1 MPRQSQSSLSIAH
14 IGPGARR
21 LLAPAELGE
30 IEAAIFRKVV
40 AGVPHDHFSAED
52 SDLLS
57 AYCRALALE
66 RRASEELAAAG
77 IVGSH
82 ANPWLAV
89 YATAVRA
96 LSTLT
101 VRLRLGPKARHPNN
115 TRRLSKSVSLPSYY
129 DTMQI
134 AADAQPRAPQGE
146 PPGWQRKL

>member
-14 IGPGARR
+14 IGSGARR
-21 LLAPAELGE
+21 LEPPAELGE

-77 IVGSH
+77 IVGNQAS
-82 ANPWLAV
+82 PWLAV

-96 LSTLT
+96 LSILT

-115 TRRLSKSVSLPSYY
+115 TRRLSKSVSPPSYY
-129 DTMQI
+129 DTMVI
-134 AADAQPRAPQGE
+134 PADPRPLQQGK
-146 PPGWQRKL
+146 PWPSKR

>member
-1 MPRQSQSSLSIAH
+1 MPRQSQSSLTIAH

-21 LLAPAELGE
+21 LEPSPELGE

-40 AGVPHDHFSAED
+40 ASVPQDHFSAED
-52 SDLLS
+52 NDLLA

-77 IVGSH
+77 IVGSQ
-82 ANPWLAV
+82 ASPWLAV

-115 TRRLSKSVSLPSYY
+115 SRRLSKSVSPPSYY
-129 DTMQI
+129 DTMVI
-134 AADAQPRAPQGE
+134 PAADDPQPPRE
-146 PPGWQRKL
+146 PSGWSRK

>member
-21 LLAPAELGE
+21 LEPPAELGE

-101 VRLRLGPKARHPNN
+101 VRLRLGPKARRSG
-115 TRRLSKSVSLPSYY
+115 TVLDGR
-129 DTMQI
+129 
-134 AADAQPRAPQGE
+134 
-146 PPGWQRKL
+146 